1 MWAKC
6 LIALL
11 HTYTPIRCN
20 TRPPA
25 AQAIRTDKK
34 EDYKYPSVD
43 PPDAQDIEA
52 MDAELEKAEPPIYNE
67 HGVQAAS
74 KKAKKRVAKPAA
86 QNGKRRKK
94 GEQTMEGQDDGDDD
108 DAEPAEV
115 EGEKTGE
122 KPPAKAA
129 PPAAEAVQKQAPAK
143 PAPNA
148 ADDQMPLPSLAE
160 VQARGAFVPP
170 DHVTTNNIYSN
181 AYRTSMKKT
190 NDKEEAKKL
199 ARHAT
204 AIFKEYGV
212 AVPDLCGTFRA
223 TKKKPA
229 KDKENEKPDEP
240 EQKHEAE
247 DGKRRKKAKTG
258 AP

>member
-160 VQARGAFVPP
+160 VQARGALVPP

-223 TKKKPA
+223 TKKKA
-229 KDKENEKPDEP
+229 RRTRSRTSLSRSMR
-240 EQKHEAE
+240 QKMASAERKQRRERHE
-247 DGKRRKKAKTG
+247 
-258 AP
+258 